1 MDKISSI
8 PAIGWVVI
16 LIIGLIVIPALF
28 VLLFLFLKK
37 GGKMSILGQTIEVSE
52 GGKIQTIDSIGLMY
66 LMKDNCEKIELLR
79 KERIEDILPDISYL
93 LSDISVLACCMYRA
107 ESILN
112 KRLYKNGFEDL
123 TVDSVNVYIKQLAEE
138 LFIRLNKE
146 IIRSKTCTTRPLN
159 EVKKEKIFFIA
170 QDFTK
175 RVTKIYL
182 LEVKSKADMYLNY
195 KPLFEKIGDK
205 IRADFCRDKMEKK
218 LKQAENLRAVLEK
231 LTRNTI

>member
-28 VLLFLFLKK
+28 VLFFLFLKK

-66 LMKDNCEKIELLR
+66 LMRDNCEKIELLR

>member
-1 MDKISSI
+1 MDKISSM

-16 LIIGLIVIPALF
+16 LIIGIIVIPPLF
-28 VLLFLFLKK
+28 ILLLKK
-37 GGKMSILGQTIEVSE
+37 GGKMSILGQTIEVYE
-52 GGKIQTIDSIGLMY
+52 GGKIQKIDSIGLMY

-79 KERIEDILPDISYL
+79 KERIEDILPDLSYL

-112 KRLYKNGFEDL
+112 KRLYKNGFEEL
-123 TVDSVNVYIKQLAEE
+123 TVDSVNSYIKQLAEE

-146 IIRSKTCTTRPLN
+146 ILISKSCTTRPLN
-159 EVKKEKIFFIA
+159 ELKKEKIYFIA

-175 RVTKIYL
+175 RVTRIYL
-182 LEVKSKADMYLNY
+182 KEVKSKADMYLNY

-205 IRADFCRDKMEKK
+205 IRADFCREKMEKK

-231 LTRNTI
+231 LTKRTI

>member
-1 MDKISSI
+1 MDKISSM

-16 LIIGLIVIPALF
+16 LIIGIIVTPPLF
-28 VLLFLFLKK
+28 ILLFKK
-37 GGKMSILGQTIEVSE
+37 GGRMSILGQTIEVYE
-52 GGKIQTIDSIGLMY
+52 GGKIQKIDSIGLMY

-79 KERIEDILPDISYL
+79 KERIEDILPDLSYL

-112 KRLYKNGFEDL
+112 KRLYKNGFEEL
-123 TVDSVNVYIKQLAEE
+123 TVDSVNSYIKQLAEE

-146 IIRSKTCTTRPLN
+146 ILISKSCTTRPLN
-159 EVKKEKIFFIA
+159 ELKKEKIYFIA

-175 RVTKIYL
+175 RVTRIYL
-182 LEVKSKADMYLNY
+182 KEVKSKADMYLNY

-205 IRADFCRDKMEKK
+205 IRADFCREKMEKK

-231 LTRNTI
+231 LTKRTI

>member
-1 MDKISSI
+1 
-8 PAIGWVVI
+8 
-16 LIIGLIVIPALF
+16 
-28 VLLFLFLKK
+28 
-37 GGKMSILGQTIEVSE
+37 MSILGQTIEVYE
-52 GGKIQTIDSIGLMY
+52 GGKIQKIDSIGLMY

-79 KERIEDILPDISYL
+79 KERIEDILPDLSYL

-112 KRLYKNGFEDL
+112 KRLYKNGFEEL
-123 TVDSVNVYIKQLAEE
+123 TVDSVNSYIKQLAEE

-146 IIRSKTCTTRPLN
+146 ILISKSCTTRPLN
-159 EVKKEKIFFIA
+159 ELKKEKIYFIA

-175 RVTKIYL
+175 RVTRIYL
-182 LEVKSKADMYLNY
+182 KEVKSKADMYLNY

-231 LTRNTI
+231 LTRNTV

>member
-1 MDKISSI
+1 MDKISSM

-16 LIIGLIVIPALF
+16 LIIGIIVIPPLF
-28 VLLFLFLKK
+28 ILLLKK
-37 GGKMSILGQTIEVSE
+37 GGKMSILGQTIEVYE
-52 GGKIQTIDSIGLMY
+52 GGKIQKIDSIGLMY

-79 KERIEDILPDISYL
+79 KERIEDILPDLSYL

-112 KRLYKNGFEDL
+112 KRLYKNGFEEL
-123 TVDSVNVYIKQLAEE
+123 TVDSVNSYIKQLAEE

-146 IIRSKTCTTRPLN
+146 ILISKSCTTRPLN
-159 EVKKEKIFFIA
+159 ELKKEKIYFIA

-175 RVTKIYL
+175 RVTRIYL
-182 LEVKSKADMYLNY
+182 KEVKSKADMYLNY

>member
-123 TVDSVNVYIKQLAEE
+123 TVDTVNVYIKQLAEE

-231 LTRNTI
+231 LSKRVF

>member
-1 MDKISSI
+1 MDKISSM

-16 LIIGLIVIPALF
+16 LIIGIIVTPPLF
-28 VLLFLFLKK
+28 ILLFKK
-37 GGKMSILGQTIEVSE
+37 GGKMSILGQTIEVYE

-66 LMKDNCEKIELLR
+66 LMKDSCEKIELLR
-79 KERIEDILPDISYL
+79 KERIEDILPDLSYL

-123 TVDSVNVYIKQLAEE
+123 TVDTVNIYIKQLAEE

-159 EVKKEKIFFIA
+159 EVKKERIYFIA

-182 LEVKSKADMYLNY
+182 LEVKSKAEMYLNY

-205 IRADFCRDKMEKK
+205 IRADFCREKMEKK

-231 LTRNTI
+231 LTKRTI

>member
-1 MDKISSI
+1 MDKISSM

-16 LIIGLIVIPALF
+16 LIIGIIVIPPLF
-28 VLLFLFLKK
+28 ILLLKK
-37 GGKMSILGQTIEVSE
+37 GGKMSILGQTIEVYE
-52 GGKIQTIDSIGLMY
+52 GGKIQKIDSIGLMY

-79 KERIEDILPDISYL
+79 KERIEDILPDLSYL

-112 KRLYKNGFEDL
+112 KRLYKNGFEEL
-123 TVDSVNVYIKQLAEE
+123 TVDSVNSYIKQLAEE

-146 IIRSKTCTTRPLN
+146 ILISKSCTTRPLN
-159 EVKKEKIFFIA
+159 ELKKEKIYFIA

-175 RVTKIYL
+175 RVTRIYL
-182 LEVKSKADMYLNY
+182 KEVKSKADMYLNY

-231 LTRNTI
+231 LTRNTV

>member
-1 MDKISSI
+1 MDKISSM

-16 LIIGLIVIPALF
+16 LIIGIIVIPPLF
-28 VLLFLFLKK
+28 ILLLKK
-37 GGKMSILGQTIEVSE
+37 GGKMSILGQTIEVYE

-66 LMKDNCEKIELLR
+66 LMKDSCEKIELLR
-79 KERIEDILPDISYL
+79 KERIEDILPDLSYL

-123 TVDSVNVYIKQLAEE
+123 TVDTVNVYIKQLAEE

-146 IIRSKTCTTRPLN
+146 IIRSKACTTRPLN
-159 EVKKEKIFFIA
+159 EVKKEKIYFIA

-182 LEVKSKADMYLNY
+182 MEVKSKAAMYLNY

-205 IRADFCRDKMEKK
+205 IRADFCREKMEKK
-218 LKQAENLRAVLEK
+218 LRQAENLRAVLEK
-231 LTRNTI
+231 LTNRTI

>member
-1 MDKISSI
+1 MGNLDKI
-8 PAIGWVVI
+8 PPIGWVVI
-16 LIIGLIVIPALF
+16 LIFGLIVIPALF

-37 GGKMSILGQTIEVSE
+37 GGRMSILGQTIEVSE

-79 KERIEDILPDISYL
+79 KERIEDILPDLSYL

-123 TVDSVNVYIKQLAEE
+123 TVDTVNIYIKQLAEE

-182 LEVKSKADMYLNY
+182 MEVKSKADMYLNY

-205 IRADFCRDKMEKK
+205 IRADFCREKMEKK
-218 LKQAENLRAVLEK
+218 LRQAENLRAVLEK
-231 LTRNTI
+231 LTNRTI

>member
-1 MDKISSI
+1 MGNLDKI
-8 PAIGWVVI
+8 PVIGWVVI

-28 VLLFLFLKK
+28 ILLFLFLKK

-79 KERIEDILPDISYL
+79 KERIEDILPDLSYL

-123 TVDSVNVYIKQLAEE
+123 TIDTVNIYIKQLAEE

-182 LEVKSKADMYLNY
+182 MEVKSKADMYLNY

-205 IRADFCRDKMEKK
+205 IRADFCREKMEKK
-218 LKQAENLRAVLEK
+218 LRQAENLRAVLEK
-231 LTRNTI
+231 LTNKTI

>member
-1 MDKISSI
+1 MGNLDKI
-8 PAIGWVVI
+8 PPIGWVVI
-16 LIIGLIVIPALF
+16 LIFGLILLPALF
-28 VLLFLFLKK
+28 ILLLKK
-37 GGKMSILGQTIEVSE
+37 GGKLSFFGQTIEVSE

-66 LMKDNCEKIELLR
+66 LMRDNCEKIELLR

-123 TVDSVNVYIKQLAEE
+123 TVDTVNVYIKQLAEE

-182 LEVKSKADMYLNY
+182 MEVKSKADMYLNY

-205 IRADFCRDKMEKK
+205 IRADFCREKMEKK
-218 LKQAENLRAVLEK
+218 LRQAENLRAVLEK
-231 LTRNTI
+231 LTNRTI

>member
-16 LIIGLIVIPALF
+16 LIFGLIVIPALF
-28 VLLFLFLKK
+28 ILLLKK
-37 GGKMSILGQTIEVSE
+37 GGKMSILGQTIEVYE
-52 GGKIQTIDSIGLMY
+52 GGKIQKIDSIGLMY

-79 KERIEDILPDISYL
+79 KERIEDILPDLSYL

-112 KRLYKNGFEDL
+112 KRLYKNGFEEL
-123 TVDSVNVYIKQLAEE
+123 TVDSVNSYIKQLAEE

-146 IIRSKTCTTRPLN
+146 ILISKSCTTRPLN
-159 EVKKEKIFFIA
+159 ELKKEKIYFIA

-175 RVTKIYL
+175 RVTRIYL
-182 LEVKSKADMYLNY
+182 KEVKSKADMYLNY

-205 IRADFCRDKMEKK
+205 IRADFCREKMEKK

-231 LTRNTI
+231 LTKRTI

>member
-1 MDKISSI
+1 MGNLDKI
-8 PAIGWVVI
+8 PVIGWVVI

-28 VLLFLFLKK
+28 ILLFLFLKK

-79 KERIEDILPDISYL
+79 KERIEDILPDLSYL

-123 TVDSVNVYIKQLAEE
+123 TIDTVNIYIKQLAEE

-182 LEVKSKADMYLNY
+182 MEVKSKADMYLNY

-205 IRADFCRDKMEKK
+205 IRADFCREKMEKK
-218 LKQAENLRAVLEK
+218 LRQAENLRAVLEK
-231 LTRNTI
+231 LTNRTI

>member
-1 MDKISSI
+1 MDKISSM

-16 LIIGLIVIPALF
+16 LIIGIIVIPPLF
-28 VLLFLFLKK
+28 ILLLKR
-37 GGKMSILGQTIEVSE
+37 GGKMSILGQTIEVYE
-52 GGKIQTIDSIGLMY
+52 GGKIQKIDSIGLMY

-79 KERIEDILPDISYL
+79 KERIEDILPDLSYL

-123 TVDSVNVYIKQLAEE
+123 TVDTVNLYIKQLAEE

-146 IIRSKTCTTRPLN
+146 IIRSKTCTARPLN

-182 LEVKSKADMYLNY
+182 MEVKSKADMYLNY

-205 IRADFCRDKMEKK
+205 IRADFCREKMEKK
-218 LKQAENLRAVLEK
+218 LRQAENLRAVLEK
-231 LTRNTI
+231 LTKRTI

>member
-1 MDKISSI
+1 MENLDKI
-8 PAIGWVVI
+8 PPIGWVVI
-16 LIIGLIVIPALF
+16 LIIGLIVIPAF
-28 VLLFLFLKK
+28 FILLFLFLKK

-79 KERIEDILPDISYL
+79 KERIEDILPDLSYL

-123 TVDSVNVYIKQLAEE
+123 TVDTVNVYIKQLAEE

-182 LEVKSKADMYLNY
+182 MEVKSKADMYLNY

-205 IRADFCRDKMEKK
+205 IRADFCREKMEKK
-218 LKQAENLRAVLEK
+218 LRQAENLRAVLEK
-231 LTRNTI
+231 LTNRTI

>member
-8 PAIGWVVI
+8 PPIGWVVI

-28 VLLFLFLKK
+28 ILLFLFLKK

-146 IIRSKTCTTRPLN
+146 IIRSKTCTTRLLN
-159 EVKKEKIFFIA
+159 EVKKEKIYFIA

-182 LEVKSKADMYLNY
+182 MEVKSKADMYLNY

>member
-1 MDKISSI
+1 
-8 PAIGWVVI
+8 
-16 LIIGLIVIPALF
+16 
-28 VLLFLFLKK
+28 
-37 GGKMSILGQTIEVSE
+37 
-52 GGKIQTIDSIGLMY
+52 
-66 LMKDNCEKIELLR
+66 
-79 KERIEDILPDISYL
+79 
-93 LSDISVLACCMYRA
+93 MYRA
-107 ESILN
+107 QSIVN
-112 KRLYKNGFEDL
+112 KRLYKKVFEDL

-231 LTRNTI
+231 LTNRII

>member
-1 MDKISSI
+1 MDKISSM

-16 LIIGLIVIPALF
+16 LIIGIIVIPPLF
-28 VLLFLFLKK
+28 ILLLKK
-37 GGKMSILGQTIEVSE
+37 GGKMSILGQTIEVYE
-52 GGKIQTIDSIGLMY
+52 GGKIQKIDSIGLMY

-79 KERIEDILPDISYL
+79 KERIEDILPDLSYL

-112 KRLYKNGFEDL
+112 KRLYKNGFEEL
-123 TVDSVNVYIKQLAEE
+123 TVDSVNSYIKQLAEE

-146 IIRSKTCTTRPLN
+146 ILISKSCTTRPLN
-159 EVKKEKIFFIA
+159 ELKKEKIYFIA

-175 RVTKIYL
+175 RVTRIYL
-182 LEVKSKADMYLNY
+182 KEVKSKADMYLNY

-205 IRADFCRDKMEKK
+205 IRADFCREKMEKK

-231 LTRNTI
+231 LTNRTI

>member
-1 MDKISSI
+1 MDKISSM

-16 LIIGLIVIPALF
+16 LIIGIIVIPPLF
-28 VLLFLFLKK
+28 ILLLKK
-37 GGKMSILGQTIEVSE
+37 GGKMSILGQTIEVYE

-66 LMKDNCEKIELLR
+66 LMKDSCEKIELLR
-79 KERIEDILPDISYL
+79 KERIEDILPDLSYL

-123 TVDSVNVYIKQLAEE
+123 TVDTVNVYIKQLAEE

-146 IIRSKTCTTRPLN
+146 IIRSKACTTRPLN
-159 EVKKEKIFFIA
+159 EVKKEKIYFIA

-182 LEVKSKADMYLNY
+182 MEVKSKAAMYLNY

-205 IRADFCRDKMEKK
+205 IRADFCREKMEKK
-218 LKQAENLRAVLEK
+218 LRQAENLRAALEK
-231 LTRNTI
+231 LTNRTI

>member
-1 MDKISSI
+1 MDKISSM
-8 PAIGWVVI
+8 PEIGWVVI
-16 LIIGLIVIPALF
+16 LIIGIIVTPPLF
-28 VLLFLFLKK
+28 ILLFKK
-37 GGKMSILGQTIEVSE
+37 GGRMSILGQTIEVYE
-52 GGKIQTIDSIGLMY
+52 GGKIQKIDSIGLMY

-79 KERIEDILPDISYL
+79 KERIEDILPDLSYL

-112 KRLYKNGFEDL
+112 KRLYKNGFEEL
-123 TVDSVNVYIKQLAEE
+123 TVDSVNSYIKQLAEE

-146 IIRSKTCTTRPLN
+146 ILISKSCTTRPLN
-159 EVKKEKIFFIA
+159 ELKKEKIYFIA

-182 LEVKSKADMYLNY
+182 LEVKSKAEMYLNY

-205 IRADFCRDKMEKK
+205 IRADFCREKMEKK

-231 LTRNTI
+231 LTKRTI

>member
-1 MDKISSI
+1 MDKISSM

-16 LIIGLIVIPALF
+16 LIIGIIVIPPLF
-28 VLLFLFLKK
+28 ILLLKR
-37 GGKMSILGQTIEVSE
+37 GGKMSILGQTIEVYE
-52 GGKIQTIDSIGLMY
+52 GGKIQKTDSIGLMY

-79 KERIEDILPDISYL
+79 KERIEDILPDLSYL

-112 KRLYKNGFEDL
+112 KRLYKNGFEEL
-123 TVDSVNVYIKQLAEE
+123 TVDSVNSYIKQLAEE

-146 IIRSKTCTTRPLN
+146 ILISKSCTTRPLN
-159 EVKKEKIFFIA
+159 ELKKEKIYFIA

-175 RVTKIYL
+175 RVTRIYL
-182 LEVKSKADMYLNY
+182 KEVKSKADMYLNY

-231 LTRNTI
+231 LTRNTV

>member
-1 MDKISSI
+1 MGNLDKI
-8 PAIGWVVI
+8 PPIGWVVI
-16 LIIGLIVIPALF
+16 LTIGLIVIPALF
-28 VLLFLFLKK
+28 ILLFLFLKK

-79 KERIEDILPDISYL
+79 KERIEDILPDLSYL

-123 TVDSVNVYIKQLAEE
+123 TVDTVNIYIKQLAEE

-175 RVTKIYL
+175 RVSKIYL

-231 LTRNTI
+231 LSKRVF

>member
-16 LIIGLIVIPALF
+16 LIFGLIVIPALF

-79 KERIEDILPDISYL
+79 KERIEDILPDLSYL

-123 TVDSVNVYIKQLAEE
+123 TVDSVNFYIKQLAEE
-138 LFIRLNKE
+138 LFIRVNRE
-146 IIRSKTCTTRPLN
+146 IIRSKTCTNRSLN
-159 EVKKEKIFFIA
+159 EVKKEKIYFIA

-205 IRADFCRDKMEKK
+205 IRADFCREKIEKK

>member
-1 MDKISSI
+1 M

-16 LIIGLIVIPALF
+16 LIIGIIVIPPLF
-28 VLLFLFLKK
+28 ILLLKK
-37 GGKMSILGQTIEVSE
+37 GGKMSILGQTIEVYE
-52 GGKIQTIDSIGLMY
+52 GGKIQKIDSIGLMY

-79 KERIEDILPDISYL
+79 KERIEDILPDLSYL

-112 KRLYKNGFEDL
+112 KRLYKNGFEEL
-123 TVDSVNVYIKQLAEE
+123 TVDSVNSYIKQLAEE

-146 IIRSKTCTTRPLN
+146 ILISKSCTTRPLN
-159 EVKKEKIFFIA
+159 ELKKEKIYFIA

-175 RVTKIYL
+175 RVTRIYL
-182 LEVKSKADMYLNY
+182 KEVKSKADMYLNY

-231 LTRNTI
+231 LTRNTV

>member
-1 MDKISSI
+1 MGNLDKI
-8 PAIGWVVI
+8 PPIGWVVI

-28 VLLFLFLKK
+28 ILLFLFLKK